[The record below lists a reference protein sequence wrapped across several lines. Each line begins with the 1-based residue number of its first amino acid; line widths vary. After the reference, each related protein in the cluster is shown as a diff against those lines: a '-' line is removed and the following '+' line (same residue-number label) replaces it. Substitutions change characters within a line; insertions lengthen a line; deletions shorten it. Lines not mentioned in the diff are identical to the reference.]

1 MRRST
6 AAFLVRASFLIVL
19 VPLDVYGLWTVL
31 AHGWHVVGRVGGV
44 GPCWPADY
52 RGRYTFPRLLVV

>member
-44 GPCWPADY
+44 GPCWTPIVAVDTPS
-52 RGRYTFPRLLVV
+52 RGC